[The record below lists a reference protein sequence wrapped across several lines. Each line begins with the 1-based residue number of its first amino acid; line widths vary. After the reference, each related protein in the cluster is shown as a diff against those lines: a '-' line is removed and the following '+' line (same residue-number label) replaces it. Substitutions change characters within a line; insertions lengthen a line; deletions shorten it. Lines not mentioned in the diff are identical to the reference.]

1 MKNTIFKLLVLV
13 LFVQFFK
20 SCDSEDNSNM
30 WSSIDVMFYDN
41 QGNDLTGEK
50 LELKINDYL
59 NKLRIKVTS
68 ENYDE
73 NIEVMYYNDEL
84 GNQIQVP
91 LKLNSIF
98 FKNETENSDYEIFEY
113 SLLQENVVVFNEKF
127 RLKYREGNP
136 FEVVTEMSNLDSKG
150 EWKEYKPKKSEI
162 IINGKNTGVF
172 FSVETRYIDKN

>member
-1 MKNTIFKLLVLV
+1 M
-13 LFVQFFK
+13 
-20 SCDSEDNSNM
+20 
-30 WSSIDVMFYDN
+30 
-41 QGNDLTGEK
+41 
-50 LELKINDYL
+50 
-59 NKLRIKVTS
+59 RIKVTS

-162 IINGKNTGVF
+162 IINGKNTW
-172 FSVETRYIDKN
+172 SVLFC